1 MMRLLCKKYS
11 QYFIAVLML
20 SVLYG
25 RSIVC
30 VKSVV
35 FSAQYVSAEEYGEGS
50 SQDGE
55 NEKEGT
61 VKSCKKSWVEMEYG
75 QMIIPSSPLQ
85 WAMADMMTHHQCS
98 ALARLYQRVPTPPP
112 LQPVA

>member
-1 MMRLLCKKYS
+1 MRLLCKKYS

-25 RSIVC
+25 KSIVC

-35 FSAQYVSAEEYGEGS
+35 FSTQYMSTEEYGETS
-50 SQDGE
+50 SPDGE
-55 NEKEGT
+55 NEKEGS

-75 QMIIPSSPLQ
+75 QLVIPASPLQ
-85 WAMADMMTHHQCS
+85 WAAIDPMMHHHS
-98 ALARLYQRVPTPPP
+98 AALARLYQRVPTPPP
-112 LQPVA
+112 LQPAA

>member
-1 MMRLLCKKYS
+1 MRLLCKKYS

-25 RSIVC
+25 KAIIC

-35 FSAQYVSAEEYGEGS
+35 LSSQYVAAEEYGETS
-50 SQDGE
+50 SQDNE
-55 NEKEGT
+55 TEKESS

-75 QMIIPSSPLQ
+75 QMIIPSHPLQ
-85 WAMADMMTHHQCS
+85 RTGIDLMSHHLCS
-98 ALARLYQRVPTPPP
+98 ALSRLYQRVPTPPP
-112 LQPVA
+112 LSVMA

>member
-1 MMRLLCKKYS
+1 MRLLCKRYS
-11 QYFIAVLML
+11 QCFIAILML

-25 RSIVC
+25 KSIVC

-35 FSAQYVSAEEYGEGS
+35 FSAQYVTVEEYGETS

-55 NEKEGT
+55 TEKEGS

-75 QMIIPSSPLQ
+75 QMIIASHPLQ
-85 WAMADMMTHHQCS
+85 RADIDLMMHHLCS
-98 ALARLYQRVPTPPP
+98 ALTRLYQRVPTPPP
-112 LQPVA
+112 LFA

>member
-1 MMRLLCKKYS
+1 
-11 QYFIAVLML
+11 ML

-25 RSIVC
+25 KSIVC

-35 FSAQYVSAEEYGEGS
+35 FSTQYVGAEEYGETS
-50 SQDGE
+50 SQEGE
-55 NEKEGT
+55 NEKDGT

-75 QMIIPSSPLQ
+75 QMIIPPVPLQ
-85 WAMADMMTHHQCS
+85 WAAVDLVTHYQCS

-112 LQPVA
+112 LQPMA

>member
-1 MMRLLCKKYS
+1 
-11 QYFIAVLML
+11 ML

-25 RSIVC
+25 KALVC

-35 FSAQYVSAEEYGEGS
+35 FSAQYVAAEEYGETS

-55 NEKEGT
+55 TEKEGS

-75 QMIIPSSPLQ
+75 QVIIAAHPLQ
-85 WAMADMMTHHQCS
+85 WAGGDIMTHHHCS

-112 LQPVA
+112 LPASA